1 MKERKKHYAP
11 IPGLNANNANVTSN
25 LRSSPSP
32 AAIQQPIVSSSI
44 EQNQIKPNNSFSLS
58 SFFGS
63 PLLDKIQNTVLPKSS
78 AETEKRFEQ
87 EPEIAA
93 HQISFD
99 NYQASQPIETPP
111 TVNTFYNPNII
122 DLSQPE
128 YRSEQV
134 PNTKNLFQESYQST
148 IPSSAVVNSPL
159 QSAPVPFPLQSTFN
173 LSPFQQ
179 VSTSNTSE
187 IVANP
192 SNTAFSGYH
201 PPIDTTIKNISSDT
215 ALNQA
220 HNLPPLPISPVTTA
234 FAQQPL
240 IPQNQIVA
248 PPLAQTQQTSS
259 YRLRGKPH
267 YKKPTQTADYHT
279 AAAQQI
285 NQPINQSAV
294 PFFNPVTSTST
305 TSVAASTPN
314 IHIFNP
320 LTYDSNQQSYSQDQL
335 CEQEPI
341 AQQSVENISQPP
353 SISLFN
359 PFHQNSAAQ
368 EQRIESPSNP
378 IVTRVEEETKIS
390 TPITASNISI
400 FNPFSD
406 NQSIE
411 TNSVALSQSAS
422 PPQLHS
428 FFDQQNIVQQ
438 VSSIDLSTSQPTEI
452 SNVDSIG
459 THQLEE
465 YQENTKSPASVANFV
480 AGTPDIAIPTAPFN
494 DNTGFQ
500 SNPFHQPNNSNI
512 FGINSYGASNII
524 ADDIISEAQ
533 NLDTDKKNNFIEP
546 IKKEETEKESE
557 EVAVIESNTQQNSF
571 LNNNLIEQQF
581 FTNNNNT
588 TNVSDSQIQNFF
600 NNPPLLSEVQEDEQ
614 DKNFNFI
621 RTNLLNRRIE
631 RIASKSKLQSN
642 DNTESLSVASV
653 IVEPASSAQSEI
665 SEYATDITAQS
676 VPESLQS
683 NNPVSVFTI
692 HISQSQLQFYSI
704 LSYETTVCIGS
715 SGWYKYIQLVR

>member
-11 IPGLNANNANVTSN
+11 IPGLNANNSIVTSN

-44 EQNQIKPNNSFSLS
+44 EQNQTKPNNSFSLS

-111 TVNTFYNPNII
+111 TINTFYNPNII
-122 DLSQPE
+122 DPSVSLPE

-134 PNTKNLFQESYQST
+134 PNTKNRFQESYQST

-187 IVANP
+187 SVDP
-192 SNTAFSGYH
+192 SNTAFLGYH

-259 YRLRGKPH
+259 YRLKGKPH
-267 YKKPTQTADYHT
+267 YKKPTQAAEYHT

-294 PFFNPVTSTST
+294 PVFNPVTST
-305 TSVAASTPN
+305 VAAPTPN

-341 AQQSVENISQPP
+341 AQQSVENISRPP

-378 IVTRVEEETKIS
+378 IVTRVEEEKKIS

-411 TNSVALSQSAS
+411 TNSVALSQSAP

-438 VSSIDLSTSQPTEI
+438 VSSINLSTSQPTEI

-459 THQLEE
+459 IHQLEE
-465 YQENTKSPASVANFV
+465 YQENTKSPASA
-480 AGTPDIAIPTAPFN
+480 APFD
-494 DNTGFQ
+494 DNTGFH
-500 SNPFHQPNNSNI
+500 SNPFHQPNDNNI
-512 FGINSYGASNII
+512 FGIDSYGASNII
-524 ADDIISEAQ
+524 ADNIISEAQ
-533 NLDTDKKNNFIEP
+533 NLDTDKENNFIEP
-546 IKKEETEKESE
+546 IKTEETEKESE

-588 TNVSDSQIQNFF
+588 TNVSDSHIQNFF

-683 NNPVSVFTI
+683 NNPVSVFTS
-692 HISQSQLQFYSI
+692 HNYNFFQFYELFLI
-704 LSYETTVCIGS
+704 L
-715 SGWYKYIQLVR
+715 